1 MSRIGRNPIAV
12 PDQVKVAVAGDVVS
26 VASADGKKKLSRTVQ
41 NVRVK
46 LVGNQVLVE
55 RVDDSRSAR
64 ACHGLY
70 RTLIANMIDGV
81 SKGWE
86 KQLDVEG
93 AGFKLELQGKTLVLT
108 VGYSQPR
115 KYAIPEGIA
124 MELPSP
130 NSLIIRGSDKEL
142 VGQTAAAIRAI
153 RRADPYRGKG
163 IRYKGEKAI
172 RKVAKGKS

>member
-1 MSRIGRNPIAV
+1 MSRIGKKPIAI
-12 PDQVKVAVAGDVVS
+12 PGQVKVAVAGEVVS
-26 VASADGKKKLSRTVQ
+26 VASADGKKKLSRTVR
-41 NVRVK
+41 NVRVT
-46 LVGNQVLVE
+46 LVDNQVVVE
-55 RVDDSRSAR
+55 RVDESRSAR

-86 KQLDVEG
+86 KALDVEG
-93 AGFKLELQGKTLVLT
+93 AGYKLELQGKTLVLT

-115 KYAIPEGIA
+115 RYEIPNGIT

-142 VGQTAAAIRAI
+142 VGQTAAAIRSI